1 MYAPSTRAA
10 DISRLLDPAYA
21 SGSSSSSSSS
31 ASPTHHKHGQTRAY
45 VDRHG
50 DLHDP
55 DYRDFPVLPTT
66 ARTVSATRRRRTSHD
81 ARSRS
86 TSRHADNHYPSAY
99 SYTRPEW
106 ERDWTEAGEDDD
118 EDVFDDNE
126 SQSNYSPFSSHA
138 ATRRSSVVHSRTA
151 YRPYVSVP
159 YSDYTNEP
167 QMISSSPVDSF
178 DDHSPSML
186 HESPLYESPFFGDE
200 LEGESEEKRKKSRRS
215 SGTSAI
221 LGRKNSK
228 KASSQAKETSLDDSS
243 EKSDSEHAAQ
253 QFSADGARADEVYV
267 FFRAC
272 QSLSEKLTRHACRP
286 SCSDALRQQW
296 ARIALRVKFSVFHA
310 RRRLKSR
317 KSRSETSRYPT

>member
-10 DISRLLDPAYA
+10 DITRLLDPAYA
-21 SGSSSSSSSS
+21 SGSSSSSSST

-55 DYRDFPVLPTT
+55 DYRDFPVLQTT
-66 ARTVSATRRRRTSHD
+66 SRTVSASRRRRPSHD

-86 TSRHADNHYPSAY
+86 TSRHTDHRYPSAY

-106 ERDWTEAGEDDD
+106 ERDWTEAGEDED

-126 SQSNYSPFSSHA
+126 SQSNYSPFASHA
-138 ATRRSSVVHSRTA
+138 ATRRSSVVHSRSA

-159 YSDYTNEP
+159 YSDYTSEP
-167 QMISSSPVDSF
+167 QLISSSPVDSF
-178 DDHSPSML
+178 EDHSPSMM
-186 HESPLYESPFFGDE
+186 HDSPLYESPFFSDE

-228 KASSQAKETSLDDSS
+228 KAKETSLDGSS

-253 QFSADGARADEVYV
+253 QFSVDGARADEVYV

-272 QSLSEKLTRHACRP
+272 QSLGEKLTQRACRP

-296 ARIALRVKFSVFHA
+296 ARIALSVKFSVFRA
-310 RRRLKSR
+310 RRRLQSR
-317 KSRSETSRYPT
+317 QSRSDASRYPT